1 MLSISIIIES
11 INKQALHR
19 ETPLR
24 SSLLAIL
31 EIASAIMPLRNT
43 RIPNPCPMSQP
54 TISETIANY
63 LDSVK
68 LSRSE
73 NTARTYKNAMRS
85 FALSLEKYGFSPE
98 EEGISALNE
107 DFIVQFAADLK
118 NFAPTTERL
127 YLTTATGFYEY
138 LAAERLCEINLPRL
152 RMLIKRRARQPG
164 QRLPQFPKGDI
175 QSVLRYADSLR
186 EMPSEN
192 ERQHLRL
199 LRDRAF
205 IITLA
210 HTGLRVHEAC
220 NLRRGDVNWH
230 EGKAIIIGKGDRE
243 AVVRFSSRALSVLR
257 DYLNARAELDGA
269 FGRPLTSLPLFA
281 RHDRGAG
288 SRVEPISTTT
298 GRDIVRQRV
307 GESLGEKAIGTITP
321 HSFRHY
327 FVTEV
332 LHGSGG
338 NIKLAQRLARHK
350 NIQVTQ
356 RYAHFSDDELDK
368 GYWDVFEEG

>member
-1 MLSISIIIES
+1 
-11 INKQALHR
+11 
-19 ETPLR
+19 
-24 SSLLAIL
+24 
-31 EIASAIMPLRNT
+31 MPNT
-43 RIPNPCPMSQP
+43 L
-54 TISETIANY
+54 TITETIVSY

-85 FALSLEKYGFSPE
+85 FALSLENHGFSPNE
-98 EEGISALNE
+98 EYIAALDE
-107 DFIVQFAADLK
+107 DFIAQFAADLK
-118 NFAPTTERL
+118 IFAPTTERL
-127 YLTTATGFYEY
+127 YLTAATGYYEF
-138 LAAERLCEINLPRL
+138 LAAERLCEVILPRL

-164 QRLPQFPKGDI
+164 QRLPQFPKEDI
-175 QSVLRYADSLR
+175 QSVLHYAERLH

-192 ERQHLRL
+192 VRQRLRL

-220 NLRRGDVNWH
+220 NLRRGDVDWH
-230 EGKAIIIGKGDRE
+230 EGKAIIVGKGDRE
-243 AVVRFSSRALSVLR
+243 AIVRFSSRALGVLR
-257 DYLNARAELDGA
+257 DYLTARAELDGA
-269 FGRPLTSLPLFA
+269 FGRPLTSLPLYA

-288 SRVEPISTTT
+288 DRVEPISTTT

-307 GESLGEKAIGTITP
+307 RESLGEKAEGTITP

-332 LHGSGG
+332 LHGTGG

-368 GYWDVFEEG
+368 GYWEVFEGSE